1 MLAERNEGLE
11 FHAVFTDAVM
21 FYFAVMNPKKSCV
34 HKLSSLACY
43 IFIYLNMYVNKYY
56 VLNIKKKTMLFTT
69 YYYLFTLLGGLI

>member
-43 IFIYLNMYVNKYY
+43 LHIYLLCVQNEN
-56 VLNIKKKTMLFTT
+56 L
-69 YYYLFTLLGGLI
+69 TLLIIWPKVMRYLHN